1 MSISRKIAAPNG
13 LVLVS
18 DLHGGP
24 PPDVMGGS
32 LIAATSSC
40 IAVGCMSDSNGPTEI
55 TLGSAQDLG
64 SRDDPAFEG
73 ELETPSKVVAVRTV
87 LHETILQATV
97 PRPRT
102 KVRIWVNHP
111 TEPDRVFIGIA

>member
-1 MSISRKIAAPNG
+1 MSISRKIAAPNAI
-13 LVLVS
+13 VLIS
-18 DLHGGP
+18 DIHGGM
-24 PPDVMGGS
+24 PPDLMQGS

-55 TLGSAQDLG
+55 TLGSGQDVG
-64 SRDDPAFEG
+64 SRDNPAFEG

-87 LHETILQATV
+87 LHETILQAPV

-102 KVRIWVNHP
+102 KVRVWVNHP
-111 TEPDRVFIGIA
+111 TEPDRVFIGVA